1 MLHLGIVYTYNIS
14 SGNGI
19 VMDSSKKIH
28 LFWNDSNKCK
38 IDTFSFVTY
47 KGESIFV
54 SNVTPLN
61 AYKNKGLCSH
71 IIHDPM
77 SFCESSDFGFFI
89 TDNEAT
95 YSLNGADKFII
106 SQFVKYKELKFYSDT
121 NSHSSVQ
128 SILNILDKV
137 NYVSSHIAEIALSY
151 KVNIEVTHIS
161 KIGGDDRFYTERK
174 VSLLY
179 RDSYINK
186 FFSSDQLLDKSSGYS
201 SNYDCPYKEGEDK
214 EMEEQD
220 KLNFVK
226 NYSKNEHLTELLKE
240 YFTQEQANIAE
251 ITKQNM
257 PFYVYWGII
266 SKDQVFFN
274 DSCLKICIEYIQKTN
289 NPILT
294 EEDLKKEDNKE
305 LYNYM
310 YLFNNNIVTEDT
322 WRRIVFDT

>member
-1 MLHLGIVYTYNIS
+1 
-14 SGNGI
+14 
-19 VMDSSKKIH
+19 MDSSKKIH
-28 LFWNDSNKCK
+28 LFWNDSNKYK

-47 KGESIFV
+47 KGEGIFV
-54 SNVTPLN
+54 SNITPLN

-77 SFCESSDFGFFI
+77 SFCESSGFGFFI
-89 TDNEAT
+89 TDDKET
-95 YSLNGADKFII
+95 YSLNAADEFII
-106 SQFVKYKELKFYSDT
+106 NQFIRYKELHISHVCNDT
-121 NSHSSVQ
+121 DNDAFVNSV
-128 SILNILDKV
+128 LDILDKV

-161 KIGGDDRFYTERK
+161 KIGGDDRFHTDRK

-186 FFSSDQLLDKSSGYS
+186 FFSSDQFLDKSSGYS

-220 KLNFVK
+220 RLNFVK
-226 NYSKNEHLTELLKE
+226 NYSKKEHLTELLKE
-240 YFTQEQANIAE
+240 YFTQEQAKITE

-274 DSCLKICIEYIQKTN
+274 DSYLKIYIEYIQKTN

-322 WRRIVFDT
+322 WRRIVFDS

>member
-1 MLHLGIVYTYNIS
+1 MIHIGIIYTYNTI

-28 LFWNDSNKCK
+28 LFWSNPEVFKAS
-38 IDTFSFVTY
+38 IFSFVTY
-47 KGESIFV
+47 KGEKDYVF
-54 SNVTPLN
+54 NVIPLST
-61 AYKNKGLCSH
+61 YKNEGLCSH
-71 IIHDPM
+71 IIHRSM
-77 SFCESSDFGFFI
+77 SFCESSGFGFFI
-89 TDNEAT
+89 TDNEET
-95 YSLNGADKFII
+95 YSLNGADEFII
-106 SQFVKYKELKFYSDT
+106 SQFVKYKELKFYNGTD
-121 NSHSSVQ
+121 SHSSVQ

-161 KIGGDDRFYTERK
+161 KIRGDDRFYTERK

-186 FFSSDQLLDKSSGYS
+186 FFLSDQLLDKSSGYS

-214 EMEEQD
+214 EKEEHD
-220 KLNFVK
+220 RLNFVK

-240 YFTQEQANIAE
+240 YFTQEQSKITE

-257 PFYVYWGII
+257 PFFVYWGII

-274 DSCLKICIEYIQKTN
+274 DSYLKICIEYIQKTN

-294 EEDLKKEDNKE
+294 EEDLKKKDNKE